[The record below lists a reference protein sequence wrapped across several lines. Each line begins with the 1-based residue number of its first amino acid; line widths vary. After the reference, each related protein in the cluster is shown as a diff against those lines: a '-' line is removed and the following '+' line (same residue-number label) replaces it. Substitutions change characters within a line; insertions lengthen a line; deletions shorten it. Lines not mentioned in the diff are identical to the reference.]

1 VLASDA
7 EGGRADA
14 AAVLDRSTAA
24 PKLTPTSSDR
34 TRIVARIDGARRPTW
49 LVLGQSVNAG
59 WHARVAGRDLGAPR
73 LIDGFANGWRIPAVA
88 DGTRVEFVWTPQRG
102 VNLALAASLAGVLV
116 CLGIVVAT
124 GRRRRVASATD
135 EVTEVPVLLAP
146 WRAPAG
152 EASPVASL
160 LTALGCAVVAGAVAA
175 PWVGVVTG
183 LFAAGALRSQ
193 RVRTALRLAP
203 VAILSLIA
211 LYVAFGQWRH
221 SYAPQFQWTT
231 YFSRARQPAWLA
243 LALLATDVVV
253 GIVASRRTGHR
264 GDA

>member
-1 VLASDA
+1 L
-7 EGGRADA
+7 
-14 AAVLDRSTAA
+14 RSG
-24 PKLTPTSSDR
+24 R
-34 TRIVARIDGARRPTW
+34 TRTVARIDGARRPTW

-59 WHARVAGRDLGAPR
+59 WHARVDGRDLGAPR

-88 DGTRVEFVWTPQRG
+88 DGTQVEFVWTPQRG
-102 VNLALAASLAGVLV
+102 VNLALLASLAGVLV
-116 CLGIVVAT
+116 CLGVVAVT
-124 GRRRRVASATD
+124 GRRRRRDSAVATAATAG
-135 EVTEVPVLLAP
+135 PVLVAP

-152 EASPVASL
+152 GTSAVSAL

-183 LFAAGALRSQ
+183 LLAAGALRSG
-193 RVRTALRLAP
+193 RVRAALRLAP
-203 VAILSLIA
+203 VAIVSLIA

-253 GIVASRRTGHR
+253 GIVLTRRTGDR
-264 GDA
+264 GEP